1 VNWARFPD
9 SRQRCPKARSRAASL
24 TILFSLLSV
33 ALGLSACGHTSS
45 AAPIAPTGTLTITT
59 HKTVDGTVLAL
70 GTGPSLYI
78 FAIDTRYKASKCP
91 HGACTALWPPVL
103 EPHKLILAGGVRRSL
118 IGTIKRPSGALQLTY
133 AGWPLYTFTPSLKP
147 GGVGGQALYQFGGFW
162 YLIHTSGSFDT
173 SPEQ

>member
-1 VNWARFPD
+1 MSRVRLPHSQKRLRSAPAR
-9 SRQRCPKARSRAASL
+9 AVSL
-24 TILFSLLSV
+24 PILLSLLGV

-45 AAPIAPTGTLTITT
+45 TAAFAPTGTLTITT
-59 HKTVDGTVLAL
+59 RKTVDGTVLAL

-103 EPHKLILAGGVRRSL
+103 EPHKLTLAGGVRRSL
-118 IGTIKRPSGALQLTY
+118 IGTIKRPSGALQLSY

-162 YLIHTSGSFDT
+162 YLIHTSGKFDT